1 MILGER
7 EGGSENW
14 KAKESKDWKET
25 REGKL
30 LSNVIYERRINRNL
44 KKKLLSGKRPE
55 NTCFKRRHTDYSPSL
70 STREKQIKLTV
81 KSPS

>member
-44 KKKLLSGKRPE
+44 KKNYYQAKDLKTHVSKE
-55 NTCFKRRHTDYSPSL
+55 DI
-70 STREKQIKLTV
+70 QITHH
-81 KSPS
+81 P